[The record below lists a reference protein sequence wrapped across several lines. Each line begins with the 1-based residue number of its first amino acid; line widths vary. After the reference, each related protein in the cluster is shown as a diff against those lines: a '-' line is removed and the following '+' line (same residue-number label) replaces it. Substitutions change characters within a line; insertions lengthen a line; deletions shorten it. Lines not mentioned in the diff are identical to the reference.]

1 MPFKS
6 KAQRRL
12 FYALAARGEIS
23 EEKVKEWEDAT
34 PKNKPL
40 PEKVASDSTLALL
53 VKAAASGAATV
64 ARTGVAKLAPSLATS
79 TTGSFTQATKV
90 QQGSGNAMARLQSH
104 TGALQKGFANH
115 VAQGKS
121 SAVKIPTTMKPNVK
135 IGSAGGSS
143 DDSSDD
149 SSDAAKGGANLVP
162 GGKGRKKTLD
172 DFDSVE
178 TRIGLKVEREHFLG
192 SGMSEQ
198 EIHNRAA
205 EIVCDHLTE
214 DEHYY
219 TKTKH
224 DFREEIKKES
234 AALLQKKAVSNGL
247 LAAAAGLTAGVG
259 GYLGY
264 KALSSPAKATLG
276 RAVKTPHKRLINNA
290 IRAGKGNF
298 MAEFEKADGSVVTR
312 KIRPITAKGG
322 VVVFHDYD
330 KDALRSFRT
339 DRLRS
344 LSKTAGAAC
353 TTQLDK
359 LGGGPGSG
367 VRGDNTLPIGMKQSE
382 HVSVG
387 TRKALLDNMPF
398 YEDTVD
404 LDDITAVGQ
413 EKYVPAK
420 LNRMVDDPEAIK
432 KPIDLL
438 KVTDPKTGSVEYHVI
453 DGHHRFL
460 AAKKKGVAKLRAR
473 IYEKRAES

>member
-6 KAQRRL
+6 KAQRRWM
-12 FYALAARGEIS
+12 YAAEARGEVPKGTAKTW
-23 EEKVKEWEDAT
+23 EEHT
-34 PKNKPL
+34 PKDKPL
-40 PEKVASDSTLALL
+40 PEKVASDGTLSLL
-53 VKAAASGAATV
+53 KAAALSSVVRAGI
-64 ARTGVAKLAPSLATS
+64 ARTAPSLGSNTAA
-79 TTGSFTQATKV
+79 SFTQAVKK
-90 QQGSGNAMARLQSH
+90 QQPLSGFANRQQAHS
-104 TGALQKGFANH
+104 GALHKGFANQ
-115 VAQGKS
+115 VAAGKAP
-121 SAVKIPTTMKPNVK
+121 AVKVPRTVAPNVK
-135 IGSAGGSS
+135 LGSGEAS
-143 DDSSDD
+143 
-149 SSDAAKGGANLVP
+149 KGGANLVP

-172 DFDSVE
+172 DFDEVE

-192 SGMSEQ
+192 SGMSEK

-214 DEHYY
+214 DAHYY

-224 DFREEIKKES
+224 DFREEIKKEAGLS
-234 AALLQKKAVSNGL
+234 NKMKLLS
-247 LAAAAGLTAGVG
+247 AAAGLTAGVG
-259 GYLGY
+259 GYAGY
-264 KALSSPAKATLG
+264 KALSKPAKTPLG
-276 RAVKTPHKRLINNA
+276 RSVKTPHKRLINNA

-330 KDALRSFRT
+330 KDAIRSLRT

-344 LSKTAGAAC
+344 LSKTAA
-353 TTQLDK
+353 LVVVDFDK
-359 LGGGPGSG
+359 TAGGPGSG
-367 VRGDNTLPIGMKQSE
+367 VKGDNTLPIGMKQSP

-420 LNRMVDDPEAIK
+420 LNRMIGDPESLK

-438 KVTDPKTGSVEYHVI
+438 KVTDQKTGSVEYHVI

-460 AAKKKGVAKLRAR
+460 AAKKKGVDKLRAR
-473 IYEKRAES
+473 IYEKRVES